1 MLQYDSPL
9 SSTELSS
16 NLQSN
21 TNISSATLDA
31 IESILNLGSTSNI
44 VVAGGTVTPQ
54 NGTATVANTANADA
68 VLLNIDAQAGEKVQ
82 VVIPTEVLASSNLYV
97 FDTNADLSVEFNT
110 VERVIVSG
118 NGNDV
123 LKVGGD
129 KDTVLDGAAGNDT
142 LISSGGNDS
151 ISGGEGNDTIVS
163 GNGNDTIDGG
173 AGNDWLV
180 GGNGTDTFV
189 LGNLSAGQADTIVDF
204 GKGALSFSQAQLET
218 LKLGGKTLAEQ
229 TKNLKVGSTLDA
241 DNSLAV
247 EGNKLLVDLNGDGT
261 ADYTTEFAGS
271 SKLALKFSAKNDE
284 FVVKAT
290 ASKTAAVGTATTG
303 ADTLVGTKKADVLV
317 GEAGNDVLIGS
328 AGKDVYEWSNADLNA
343 GGFDVVVDDKGSK
356 LDLGDALAA
365 LDLKVDG
372 SVLADLSKGKVKLG
386 TEINAENSVAFKNGA
401 LQVDLNGDGVFDNTN
416 DFKIE
421 IVGTVKG
428 VIFNAKS
435 DTFDL
440 I

>member
-1 MLQYDSPL
+1 MQYDSPL
-9 SSTELSS
+9 SGTELSS
-16 NLQSN
+16 SLTSN

-31 IESILNLGSTSNI
+31 ISNILNLDGSSSVN
-44 VVAGGTVTPQ
+44 VAGGTIAPA
-54 NGTATVANTANADA
+54 NGVATFEGASNTGA
-68 VLLNIDAQAGEKVQ
+68 VLLNVDAPAGSNVE
-82 VVIPTEVLASSNLYV
+82 VVIPANVLASSSLYV
-97 FDTNADLSVEFNT
+97 FDTDANISAQFNT

-142 LISSGGNDS
+142 LITSGGNDS

-180 GGNGTDTFV
+180 GGNGKDTFI

-204 GKGALSFSQAQLET
+204 GKGALGFSEAQLAT

-317 GEAGNDVLIGS
+317 GEAGNDVLIGG

-365 LDLKVDG
+365 LNLKVDG

-428 VIFNAKS
+428 VVFNAKS

>member
-1 MLQYDSPL
+1 MQYDSPVSSTQL
-9 SSTELSS
+9 SSAIT
-16 NLQSN
+16 SN
-21 TNISSATLDA
+21 TNISSATQEA
-31 IESILNLGSTSNI
+31 ITSILNLGSSSSV
-44 VVAGGTVTPQ
+44 VVAGGTVAPQ
-54 NGTATVANTANADA
+54 GNTVQLSNAPSGTQA
-68 VLLNIDAQAGEKVQ
+68 VLLTIDAAAGENVQ
-82 VVIPTEVLASSNLYV
+82 VVIPENVLSSSSLYV
-97 FDTNADLSVEFNT
+97 FDTNANISAEFNT

-118 NGNDV
+118 NGSDV

-142 LISSGGNDS
+142 LITSGGNDS
-151 ISGGEGNDTIVS
+151 ISGGEGNDTIIS

-173 AGNDWLV
+173 AGNDWLI
-180 GGNGTDTFV
+180 GGNGKDTFV
-189 LGNLSAGQADTIVDF
+189 LGNLSAGQADTIIAS
-204 GKGALSFSQAQLET
+204 GKNTLTFSDLAG
-218 LKLGGKTLAEQ
+218 LKLGGKTLDEQ

-241 DNSLAV
+241 DNSLAID
-247 EGNKLLVDLNGDGT
+247 GNKLLIDLNGDQV
-261 ADYTTEFAGS
+261 ADYTAEFAGS
-271 SKLALKFSAKNDE
+271 SKLGLKFNAKSDS
-284 FVVKAT
+284 FVIKAT
-290 ASKTAAVGTATTG
+290 ASKTDLVGTATTG
-303 ADTLVGTKKADVLV
+303 ADTLVGTKKADVLA
-317 GEAGNDVLIGS
+317 GKAGNDVLVGG
-328 AGKDVYEWSNADLNA
+328 AGKDVFEWSNADLNA

-365 LDLKVDG
+365 VGLKIDG

-386 TEINAENSVAFKNGA
+386 TEINADNSVAFKNGA

-428 VIFNAKS
+428 VVFNAKS

>member
-1 MLQYDSPL
+1 MQYDSPL
-9 SSTELSS
+9 SGTELSS
-16 NLQSN
+16 SLTSN

-31 IESILNLGSTSNI
+31 ISNILNLDGSSSVN
-44 VVAGGTVTPQ
+44 VAGGTIAPA
-54 NGTATVANTANADA
+54 NGVATFEGASNTGA
-68 VLLNIDAQAGEKVQ
+68 VLLNVDAPAGSNVE
-82 VVIPTEVLASSNLYV
+82 VVIPANVLASSSLYV
-97 FDTNADLSVEFNT
+97 FDTDANISAQFNT

-118 NGNDV
+118 NGSDV

-142 LISSGGNDS
+142 LITSGGNDS

-163 GNGNDTIDGG
+163 GNGNDTVDGG

-180 GGNGTDTFV
+180 GGNGKDTFI

-204 GKGALSFSQAQLET
+204 GKGALGFSEAQLAT

-317 GEAGNDVLIGS
+317 GEAGNDVLIGG

-365 LDLKVDG
+365 LNLKVDG

-428 VIFNAKS
+428 VVFNAKS